1 MKIILKQDFEI
12 LGNAGE
18 IKEVKDG
25 YARNFL
31 IPRGIALLATASNI
45 KHFEDIRKQQTRKTQ
60 RETEKAK
67 KTLDQLEK
75 VKIEIKAK
83 VGEEDKLFGSV
94 TSQMIFDRL
103 VELGFEGLDK
113 KKIMLHEHI
122 KTVGEHPVEIKL
134 YTGVVAKIMI
144 TVKNELE
151 TEQVVEAE
159 EEVKTE
165 EHTAE

>member
-1 MKIILKQDFEI
+1 MKIILKQDFEN
-12 LGNAGE
+12 LGNAGD

-31 IPRGIALLATASNI
+31 IPRGIALPATASNV
-45 KHFEDIRKQQTRKTQ
+45 KHFEDIRKQQTRKIQ

-94 TSQMIFDRL
+94 TSQMIYDKL
-103 VELGFEGLDK
+103 VELGFEGIDK
-113 KKIMLHEHI
+113 KKIILHEHI

-134 YTGVVAKIMI
+134 YTGVVAKLMVS
-144 TVKNELE
+144 VKSELE
-151 TEQVVEAE
+151 PELVTEAQE
-159 EEVKTE
+159 EEKSDVNK
-165 EHTAE
+165 AE

>member
-1 MKIILKQDFEI
+1 MKIILKQDFDI

-31 IPRGIALLATASNI
+31 IPRGIALLASASNI

-60 RETEKAK
+60 RETDKAK

-75 VKIEIKAK
+75 VKVEIKAK

-94 TSQMIFDRL
+94 TSQMIYDRL

-113 KKIMLHEHI
+113 KKIMLPEHI
-122 KTVGEHPVEIKL
+122 KTLGEHPVEIKL
-134 YTGVVAKIMI
+134 YTGVIAKIMI
-144 TVKNELE
+144 SVKDELE
-151 TEQVVEAE
+151 TEQVIEAQ
-159 EEVKTE
+159 EEVKSE
-165 EHTAE
+165 EHSAE

>member
-31 IPRGIALLATASNI
+31 IPRGIALHATASNI

-94 TSQMIFDRL
+94 TSQMIYDRL
-103 VELGFEGLDK
+103 IELGFEGLDK
-113 KKIMLHEHI
+113 KKIMLHDHI

-134 YTGVVAKIMI
+134 NTGEVAKYMI
-144 TVKNELE
+144 TVKNEIE
-151 TEQVVEAE
+151 TEQVEEVQ
-159 EEVKTE
+159 EEVKSE
-165 EHTAE
+165 EHSAE

>member
-31 IPRGIALLATASNI
+31 IPRGIALHATASNI

-94 TSQMIFDRL
+94 TTQMIYDRL

-134 YTGVVAKIMI
+134 YTGVVAKLMI

-151 TEQVVEAE
+151 TEQVVKAQ

-165 EHTAE
+165 EHSAE

>member
-31 IPRGIALLATASNI
+31 IPRGIALHATASNI

-94 TSQMIFDRL
+94 TSQMIYDRL
-103 VELGFEGLDK
+103 IELGFEGLDK
-113 KKIMLHEHI
+113 KKIMLHDHI

-134 YTGVVAKIMI
+134 YTGVVAKLMI
-144 TVKNELE
+144 TVKNEIE
-151 TEQVVEAE
+151 TEQVEEVQ
-159 EEVKTE
+159 EEVKSE
-165 EHTAE
+165 EHSAE

>member
-1 MKIILKQDFEI
+1 MKIILKQDFDI

-75 VKIEIKAK
+75 VKVEIKAK

-94 TSQMIFDRL
+94 TSQMIYDRL
-103 VELGFEGLDK
+103 VDLGFEGIDK
-113 KKIMLHEHI
+113 KKIMLHDHI

-134 YTGVVAKIMI
+134 YTGVVAKLM
-144 TVKNELE
+144 VSVRNEQE
-151 TEQVVEAE
+151 TEQVE
-159 EEVKTE
+159 ETQE
-165 EHTAE
+165 EIKPEEQTAE

>member
-1 MKIILKQDFEI
+1 MKIILKQDFDI

-75 VKIEIKAK
+75 VKVEIKAK

-94 TSQMIFDRL
+94 TSQMIYDRL
-103 VELGFEGLDK
+103 VDLGFEGIDK
-113 KKIMLHEHI
+113 KKIMLHDHI

-134 YTGVVAKIMI
+134 YTGVVAKLM
-144 TVKNELE
+144 VSVRNEQE
-151 TEQVVEAE
+151 TEQVEE
-159 EEVKTE
+159 TQEEVKPE
-165 EHTAE
+165 EQTAE